1 MKPAIEIEEDKWIK
15 KYEEHFGIRYV
26 FDWMDD
32 KPKNTEESIEW
43 IKKALETDTPVYRR
57 SLAIPW
63 DPEKMKDIVL

>member
-1 MKPAIEIEEDKWIK
+1 MLPGIHAERRKWEK
-15 KYEEHFGIRYV
+15 KYEEHFGIPWA

-32 KPKNTEESIEW
+32 KPRNAEEAIEW
-43 IKKALETDTPVYRR
+43 MKKAIETDTPVYRR